1 MAVHWVMIGSF
12 RDAWLQ
18 DFFVDDKKSK
28 WVPSEIADRLFRK
41 LQLID
46 DATCDADLRSPP
58 SNHFEK
64 LAGKLKAL
72 HSIRVNQQWRLILNG
87 TLQKVSRVRSIW
99 IITVTNEAFM
109 IITKRAP
116 VRVGE
121 ILTEEF
127 LLPLGLTQQA
137 LADAM
142 AVPRKH
148 VSELCNNRRS
158 VTADTALM
166 LARVFGTSAD
176 FWLNIQRRTDLWEAL
191 NTAERRARINR
202 ARPLRKA
209 A

>member
-1 MAVHWVMIGSF
+1 
-12 RDAWLQ
+12 
-18 DFFVDDKKSK
+18 
-28 WVPSEIADRLFRK
+28 
-41 LQLID
+41 
-46 DATCDADLRSPP
+46 
-58 SNHFEK
+58 
-64 LAGKLKAL
+64 
-72 HSIRVNQQWRLILNG
+72 
-87 TLQKVSRVRSIW
+87 
-99 IITVTNEAFM
+99 M
-109 IITKRAP
+109 IISKRAP
-116 VRVGE
+116 VPVGE